1 MKLSLLNSYN
11 RSGLR
16 DSLTKT
22 LARSP
27 ILLAYSPLEK
37 KADAT
42 ALPLSTENRAVHVW
56 PGTVGQPITAVSAT
70 RAEAL
75 TMGDAMRARRNGHA
89 RRDNQ
94 DLLLCRRSGSL
105 DQPAGLRVERHA
117 CARSRRGGA
126 AVRWIGM
133 TSDDRPESPALD
145 QAVRIS
151 GVRSTSTGSG
161 ERLKLP
167 LSDNTRQAHA
177 SVRRPGRARNAGL
190 AREPEDPLP
199 AASDTPVFAA
209 GFPRTVRQARHVQQK
224 SALDADSRS
233 RTQNQQA
240 QHLQAIR

>member
-1 MKLSLLNSYN
+1 
-11 RSGLR
+11 
-16 DSLTKT
+16 
-22 LARSP
+22 
-27 ILLAYSPLEK
+27 
-37 KADAT
+37 
-42 ALPLSTENRAVHVW
+42 
-56 PGTVGQPITAVSAT
+56 
-70 RAEAL
+70 
-75 TMGDAMRARRNGHA
+75 MGDAMRARRNGHA

-145 QAVRIS
+145 QAARIS

-177 SVRRPGRARNAGL
+177 SVGVQGEHEMQVSPANPKVRFRRLQTRW
-190 AREPEDPLP
+190 PLQ
-199 AASDTPVFAA
+199 
-209 GFPRTVRQARHVQQK
+209 R
-224 SALDADSRS
+224 DSRGQS
-233 RTQNQQA
+233 DKRDTSN
-240 QHLQAIR
+240 RKVR